1 MSNLSLGCQARD
13 EYRGAI
19 DYVIASRCD
28 TLGSMDRDLDDA
40 DYRRLLQFRISLR
53 RFLHWS
59 EEQAERAG
67 LTPAQ
72 HQLLLAIRG
81 HDGEQGP
88 TIGDVAGYLLLRHH
102 SVVGLVDRAERAGLV
117 QRQEDSGDRRVVRLR
132 LTPQGSGLLQ
142 QLTSLHLEEIQRLTP
157 RIQELSQGLEP

>member
-1 MSNLSLGCQARD
+1 MPH
-13 EYRGAI
+13 
-19 DYVIASRCD
+19 
-28 TLGSMDRDLDDA
+28 DLDDA
-40 DYRRLLQFRISLR
+40 DYQRLLQFRVNLR

-81 HDGEQGP
+81 HDGAEGP

-102 SVVGLVDRAERAGLV
+102 SAVGLVDRAVKAGLV
-117 QRQEDSGDRRVVRLR
+117 ERLEDPSDRRVVRLR
-132 LTPQGSGLLQ
+132 LTDLGSRNLK
-142 QLTSLHLEEIQRLTP
+142 QLSKFHLEEIKRLAP
-157 RIQELSQGLEP
+157 RIRAISQGLEPEDRT

>member
-1 MSNLSLGCQARD
+1 
-13 EYRGAI
+13 
-19 DYVIASRCD
+19 
-28 TLGSMDRDLDDA
+28 MDRDLDDA
-40 DYRRLLQFRISLR
+40 EYRRLLQFRIGLR

-102 SVVGLVDRAERAGLV
+102 SAVGLIDRAEKAGLV

-132 LTPQGSGLLQ
+132 LTAQGSHLLQ
-142 QLTSLHLEEIQRLTP
+142 QLTSLHLEEIQRLSP
-157 RIQELSQGLEP
+157 RIQEISHGLEP

>member
-1 MSNLSLGCQARD
+1 MRYTCGM
-13 EYRGAI
+13 
-19 DYVIASRCD
+19 
-28 TLGSMDRDLDDA
+28 TRDLDDA
-40 DYRRLLQFRISLR
+40 DYRRLLQFRIGLR

-59 EEQAERAG
+59 EEQAEKAG

-81 HDGEQGP
+81 HEGEPGP

-102 SVVGLVDRAERAGLV
+102 SAVGLVDRAEKAGLV
-117 QRQEDSGDRRVVRLR
+117 QRQEDAGDRRVVRLR
-132 LTPQGSGLLQ
+132 LTPLGAGMLQ
-142 QLTSLHLEEIQRLTP
+142 QLSSAHLEEIQRLTP

>member
-1 MSNLSLGCQARD
+1 MNG
-13 EYRGAI
+13 
-19 DYVIASRCD
+19 
-28 TLGSMDRDLDDA
+28 DLDDA

-88 TIGDVAGYLLLRHH
+88 TIGEIAGYLLLRHH
-102 SVVGLVDRAERAGLV
+102 SAVGLVDRAEAAGLITRV
-117 QRQEDSGDRRVVRLR
+117 PDVANRSVVRLR
-132 LTPQGSGLLQ
+132 LTDKGSA
-142 QLTSLHLEEIQRLTP
+142 QLASLSEQHLEELAHLAPTMHA
-157 RIQELSQGLEP
+157 LWDALEESDAV

>member
-1 MSNLSLGCQARD
+1 MN
-13 EYRGAI
+13 
-19 DYVIASRCD
+19 
-28 TLGSMDRDLDDA
+28 RDLDDA

-72 HQLLLAIRG
+72 HQLLLAVRG

-102 SVVGLVDRAERAGLV
+102 SAVGLIDRAERAGLV
-117 QRQEDSGDRRVVRLR
+117 RRQEDSGDRRIVRLR
-132 LTPQGSGLLQ
+132 LTSQGEGLLQ
-142 QLTSLHLEEIQRLTP
+142 QLTSLHLEEMQRLAP

>member
-1 MSNLSLGCQARD
+1 
-13 EYRGAI
+13 
-19 DYVIASRCD
+19 
-28 TLGSMDRDLDDA
+28 MDGDLDDA

-72 HQLLLAIRG
+72 HQLLLAIKG

-102 SVVGLVDRAERAGLV
+102 SAVGLVDRAERAGLV
-117 QRQEDSGDRRVVRLR
+117 QRQEDPGDRRVVRLR
-132 LTPQGSGLLQ
+132 LTEQGEELLQ
-142 QLTSLHLEEIQRLTP
+142 RLTSLHLEEIQRLSP
-157 RIQELSQGLEP
+157 RIQEISQGLEP

>member
-1 MSNLSLGCQARD
+1 
-13 EYRGAI
+13 
-19 DYVIASRCD
+19 
-28 TLGSMDRDLDDA
+28 MDHDLDDA

-81 HDGEQGP
+81 HDGEPGP

-102 SVVGLVDRAERAGLV
+102 SAVGLVDRAEKAGMV
-117 QRQEDSGDRRVVRLR
+117 ERHDDPVDRRVVRLSLSALGSQTLER
-132 LTPQGSGLLQ
+132 LSE
-142 QLTSLHLEEIQRLTP
+142 LHLEEIKRLAP
-157 RIQELSQGLEP
+157 RVQVISQGLE

>member
-1 MSNLSLGCQARD
+1 MRYTCLM
-13 EYRGAI
+13 
-19 DYVIASRCD
+19 
-28 TLGSMDRDLDDA
+28 TRDLDDA
-40 DYRRLLQFRISLR
+40 DYRRLLQFRIGLR

-59 EEQAERAG
+59 EEQAEKAG

-81 HDGEQGP
+81 HEGEAGP

-102 SVVGLVDRAERAGLV
+102 SAVGLVDRAEKAGLV
-117 QRQEDSGDRRVVRLR
+117 QRQEDRGDRRVVRLR
-132 LTPQGSGLLQ
+132 LAPLGADTLQ
-142 QLTSLHLEEIQRLTP
+142 QLSELHLEEIQRLAP

>member
-1 MSNLSLGCQARD
+1 MTRH
-13 EYRGAI
+13 
-19 DYVIASRCD
+19 
-28 TLGSMDRDLDDA
+28 LDDA
-40 DYRRLLQFRISLR
+40 EYRRLLQFRIGLR

-81 HDGEQGP
+81 HEGESGP

-102 SVVGLVDRAERAGLV
+102 SAVGLVDRAEKAGLV
-117 QRQEDSGDRRVVRLR
+117 QRHEDRGDRRVVRLH
-132 LTPQGSGLLQ
+132 LTPLGDSMLQ
-142 QLTSLHLEEIQRLTP
+142 QLSAAHLEEIQRLTP
-157 RIQELSQGLEP
+157 RIQELAQGLEP

>member
-1 MSNLSLGCQARD
+1 VS
-13 EYRGAI
+13 
-19 DYVIASRCD
+19 
-28 TLGSMDRDLDDA
+28 RDLDDA
-40 DYRRLLQFRISLR
+40 DYQRLLRFRISLR

-81 HDGEQGP
+81 HEGAAGP
-88 TIGDVAGYLLLRHH
+88 TIGEAAGYLLLRHH
-102 SVVGLVDRAERAGLV
+102 SAVGLVDRAEKAGLV
-117 QRQEDSGDRRVVRLR
+117 ERLEDGGDRRVVRLR
-132 LTPQGSGLLQ
+132 LTPLGARLLQ
-142 QLTSLHLEEIQRLTP
+142 QLTATHLEEIQRLTP